1 MLVRGLLVAGAL
13 LVSMPAAAIV
23 APKTA
28 ATNAQFQVSKARI
41 DKALAQMVADGRAA
55 GTSAL
60 VWKDG

>member
-1 MLVRGLLVAGAL
+1 MRGLLVAGAL

-41 DKALAQMVADGRAA
+41 DKGEAFQRPPQRVIA
-55 GTSAL
+55 SP
-60 VWKDG
+60 